1 MHPKVA
7 PTFPLRLLPSSYAVA
22 RLPAD
27 ATIPAWADGQGLSSI
42 TRTADELSIV
52 CLAARVPSGVQA
64 VRTWRAFQL
73 VGPVPFSTT
82 GVVSAL
88 TAPLAAAKVGVFI
101 LSTFDTDYLLVD
113 ESNLATTVA
122 TLRAADFDVRG
133 A

>member
-1 MHPKVA
+1 MREAVA
-7 PTFPLRLLPSSYAVA
+7 SKFPLRLLAGAYAVA

-27 ATIPAWADGQGLSSI
+27 AAIPGWADGPGLSSV
-42 TRTADELSIV
+42 TRTTDELSIV
-52 CLAARVPSGVQA
+52 CPSVRVPAGVQA

-88 TAPLAAAKVGVFI
+88 TAPLAAARVGVFV

-113 ESNLATTVA
+113 AANLAATVA
-122 TLRAADFDVRG
+122 TLRAAGYDLQG

>member
-1 MHPKVA
+1 MA
-7 PTFPLRLLPSSYAVA
+7 PNFPLRLLPSPYAVA

-27 ATIPAWADGQGLSSI
+27 AKVPAWADGPGLSSI

-52 CLAARVPSGVQA
+52 CPSDRVPAGAHA

-73 VGPVPFSTT
+73 VGPMPFSTT

-88 TAPLAAAKVGVFI
+88 TAPLAAANVGVFI

-113 ESNLATTVA
+113 QGNLARA
-122 TLRAADFDVRG
+122 LAALRGSGWDLQG
-133 A
+133 T